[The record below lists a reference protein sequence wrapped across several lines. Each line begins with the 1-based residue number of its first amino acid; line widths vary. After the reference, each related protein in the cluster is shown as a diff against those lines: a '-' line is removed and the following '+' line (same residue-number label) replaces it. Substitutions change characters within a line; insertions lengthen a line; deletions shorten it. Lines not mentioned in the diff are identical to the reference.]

1 MSINSLSFFH
11 LLAKKNIN
19 FFTGVPD
26 SLLKNFCL
34 CVDQN
39 VSKKN
44 HIIAANEGSAIAIA
58 SGYHLGTGKI
68 PMVYM
73 QNSGLGNAINPLLS
87 LCDPKVYSIPILLL
101 IGWRGEP
108 GIKDE
113 PQHIRQGE
121 VQLDLL
127 KTMNIPYEII
137 SKGEE
142 SLDKKINKII
152 NKVKKGNKPGA
163 ILVKKDTFK
172 KHKSSFSNLNEKL
185 MLRETSLNIILDEL
199 PSNSVI
205 ISTTGKTSREIFEIR
220 EQNNQGHSKDFLT
233 VGSMGHCSS
242 IAMGLALSRPDKK
255 IICIDGDGAFIMHM
269 GALSTIAKIKLKN
282 YYHILLN
289 NEVHESVGGQATGSK
304 YINIPTI
311 ADANGFSK
319 IVSIDKEKELK
330 NRISSLIRTNGPNFI
345 EIKIK
350 AGSRQNLGRPTKNP
364 INNSIDFMHL
374 MNEKN

>member
-1 MSINSLSFFH
+1 MSINSLTFFH

-44 HIIAANEGSAIAIA
+44 HIIAANEGSAVAIA
-58 SGYHLGTGKI
+58 TGYHLGTGKI

-127 KTMNIPYEII
+127 KTMDIPYEII
-137 SKGEE
+137 SKGED
-142 SLDKKINKII
+142 SLDRKVNNIINKI
-152 NKVKKGNKPGA
+152 KKENKPGA
-163 ILVKKDTFK
+163 ILVRKGTFE
-172 KHKSSFSNLNEKL
+172 KHKSSLFSLNKKL
-185 MLRETSLNIILDEL
+185 MLREAALQIILEQL
-199 PSNSVI
+199 PSDSVI

-220 EQNNQGHSKDFLT
+220 EQNNQNHSKDFLT

-242 IAMGLALSRPDKK
+242 IAIGLALSRPDKK

-269 GALSTIAKIKLKN
+269 GGLSTIAKTKLKN

-304 YINIPTI
+304 YINISKI

-319 IVSIDKEKELK
+319 IVSINQEEELK
-330 NRISSLIRTNGPNFI
+330 NKISSLIRINGPNFI
-345 EIKIK
+345 EINIK
-350 AGSRQNLGRPTKNP
+350 AGSRENLGRPTKKPKKNK
-364 INNSIDFMHL
+364 IDFMHFI
-374 MNEKN
+374 NDKS